1 MGKSPIVI
9 RKTLIFAFFVVLSIV
24 CPISAHS
31 EEVPSDVVGSV
42 FERPVTQS
50 EFDFVYKTETIF
62 SLSGKAPLSDE
73 ERRKETWKNIVLLR
87 EAENRHIEA
96 SPEEVRAE
104 LERLLVEK
112 KVSYGSLVYHEWV
125 EQSFEEDSLVFER
138 RVRDLLSIKKVVQAL
153 LETSP
158 VVIPDSEL
166 RQKFLNQYS
175 SMATEFVQFPTLEE
189 AQALYRKTGPR
200 AWDEGKAKDPKFA
213 TPTGHI
219 SLEAV
224 IDLWQVPLKDAYRI
238 HSMKPGSIA
247 APAKMHKGYGVF
259 RLLEKKNAELSQY
272 TENKKKEYRDLL
284 TQVYTYNRRQKAM
297 QDVFDKAKIED
308 HKTDKVLV
316 FQTSAGN
323 FEVKLFS
330 SVAPKACEN
339 MLKLAEKGYYDGTM
353 FHRVIEGFMVQGGDP
368 QGTGYGGESV
378 WGKSFEDEFSDK
390 VRFDRKGLLAM
401 ANSGPNSNGSQFF
414 ITLAATQHLHKKHTI
429 FGEVVSGMDV
439 VEKIGTTRTDGSDKP
454 VTPQK
459 IVKLSLKK

>member
-1 MGKSPIVI
+1 MGKSPIVL
-9 RKTLIFAFFVVLSIV
+9 RRTLVLAFFVVFSIA
-24 CPISAHS
+24 CPIGAYS
-31 EEVPSDVVGSV
+31 EEVPADIVGNV
-42 FERPVTQS
+42 FERPVTKS

-62 SLSGKAPLSDE
+62 SLSGKESLSDE

-87 EAENRHIEA
+87 EAENRRIEA
-96 SPEEVRAE
+96 GPGEVRAE
-104 LERLLVEK
+104 LERLLAEK
-112 KVSYGSLVYHEWV
+112 KVSYGSLAYHEWV
-125 EQSFEEDSLVFER
+125 EQSFQEDSSVFER
-138 RVRDLLSIKKVVQAL
+138 RVRDLLNIKKVVQEL
-153 LETSP
+153 LETPSA
-158 VVIPDSEL
+158 VISDAEL
-166 RQKFLNQYS
+166 RQKFLNQYN
-175 SMATEFVQFPTLEE
+175 SMATEFVHFPTLGE
-189 AQALYRKTGPR
+189 AQAFYRKTGPR

-247 APAKMHKGYGVF
+247 APVGMRQGYGVF
-259 RLLEKKNAELSQY
+259 RLIEKKNADLSQY

-339 MLKLAEKGYYDGTM
+339 MLKLAEKGYYDGTV
-353 FHRVIEGFMVQGGDP
+353 FHRVIQGFMVQGGDP
-368 QGTGYGGESV
+368 QGTGYGGGSV

-390 VRFDRKGLLAM
+390 LRFDRKGLLA
-401 ANSGPNSNGSQFF
+401 
-414 ITLAATQHLHKKHTI
+414 
-429 FGEVVSGMDV
+429 
-439 VEKIGTTRTDGSDKP
+439 
-454 VTPQK
+454 
-459 IVKLSLKK
+459 